1 MSKWRSVA
9 YGQAR
14 EMIRLNRESCSNRR
28 VIGRTVLSVAN
39 RRGGGP
45 RGPHVVD
52 DLRAGMMRRTTTAM
66 LAIRSAAAIHGCE
79 RPHSHGYHV
88 AAAVERGE
96 LRMAAGADTVDL
108 RPGAVVIIPAGVA
121 HHTVAASADCAGIHT
136 LSFSTPLSIA
146 CDRVATID
154 TTRVHRQ
161 FVRLLKACGNG
172 RALDASRVRDLVVA
186 ALARKPQGD
195 RKPSAGPR
203 VHPIAQR
210 IKAMI
215 DDGGTP
221 TACFETIATR
231 MPLSSAH
238 CNRLFRRAFGVTIRN
253 YALTAR
259 AERARILLHTDQP
272 LATVAQL
279 AGFYDQSQFTRDFL
293 SVFHLTPGQYR
304 RQNAGTGASV

>member
-1 MSKWRSVA
+1 
-9 YGQAR
+9 
-14 EMIRLNRESCSNRR
+14 MIRLNWESRSSRR
-28 VIGRTVLSVAN
+28 VIGRTVLSVTN
-39 RRGGGP
+39 RRGGDP
-45 RGPHVVD
+45 RGHHVID
-52 DLRAGMMRRTTTAM
+52 DLLAGMMKRATRAM
-66 LAIRSAAAIHGCE
+66 LAIRSAAVIRGCE
-79 RPHSHGYHV
+79 RPHGHDYHV
-88 AAAVERGE
+88 AAAVERGVLTLE
-96 LRMAAGADTVDL
+96 VGADTVDL
-108 RPGAVVIIPAGVA
+108 RPGTVVVIPAGVT
-121 HHTVAASADCAGIHT
+121 HHTAAASADCAGIHT
-136 LSFSTPLSIA
+136 LSFSTPSSIA
-146 CDRVATID
+146 CDRAAAIE

-172 RALDASRVRDLVVA
+172 HARDAGCVRDLVIA
-186 ALARKPQGD
+186 ALTREPHGDGKPG
-195 RKPSAGPR
+195 AGPR

-215 DDGGTP
+215 DDGGMPAT
-221 TACFETIATR
+221 CFETIATR